1 MQTVHIPGRP
11 FGKLSVPGKLFFTHT
26 FYPKTIDYSGLN
38 RPFDYQNKPCNSL
51 AFLEAYA
58 FRRLLF

>member
-11 FGKLSVPGKLFFTHT
+11 SGKLSEPGKLLFTRI
-26 FYPKTIDYSGLN
+26 FYPKTIDYSDLN

-51 AFLEAYA
+51 LFLEAYT
-58 FRRLLF
+58 FRRLLL